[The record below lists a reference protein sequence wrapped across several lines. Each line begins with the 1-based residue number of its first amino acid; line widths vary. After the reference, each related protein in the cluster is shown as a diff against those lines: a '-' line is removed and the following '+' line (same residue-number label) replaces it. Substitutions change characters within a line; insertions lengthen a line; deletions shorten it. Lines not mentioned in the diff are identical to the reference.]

1 MYDDDHR
8 AWCEGNDEVAVAE
21 ENGNNDEKHEKTSAP
36 NQIKHLVNA
45 WAWVN
50 VCECVWVCV
59 CMLLFFFCA
68 LAIFL
73 RRFCSDFGIFF
84 LLLIHFI
91 CQWMWCEKTAFS
103 LASHR
108 KQYHRNMCIALRT
121 HYSVANVRTIE
132 RFDGA
137 FLAFIG
143 PTTAFVCVCV
153 YVCALWI
160 CQWTHYQ
167 DKRY

>member
-50 VCECVWVCV
+50 VCECVFVCSYSSSV
-59 CMLLFFFCA
+59 HWQFFCDDFAPISEFFFFFSSISFASECDARKLHFLSLLIASNITEICA
-68 LAIFL
+68 LHFEHIILLQTFEPLNVSMVHFL
-73 RRFCSDFGIFF
+73 RS
-84 LLLIHFI
+84 
-91 CQWMWCEKTAFS
+91 
-103 LASHR
+103 
-108 KQYHRNMCIALRT
+108 
-121 HYSVANVRTIE
+121 SVQQ
-132 RFDGA
+132 
-137 FLAFIG
+137 LHL
-143 PTTAFVCVCV
+143 CVCV